1 MYIDCND
8 KKQRRSVFEK
18 LKETI
23 GNALDCKSTHITLP
37 ICRFEQ
43 IEAVI
48 ERLEEI
54 VEEQEERISI
64 MEEGNNLGGALK
76 FRDKLMY
83 FAPRLS
89 GKTAIDMQIMM
100 ERIKNGDPVVFVSK
114 DKTTEFKPVHCCKDC
129 NEPRMKIIRD
139 AKTGERKE
147 VLYCSWNGHPV
158 TEDDYCSGFQPKDGD
173 PNA

>member
-43 IEAVI
+43 IEAVM

-54 VEEQEERISI
+54 VEEQEERIAI
-64 MEEGNNLGGALK
+64 MSEGKDEEKIHRLQRELRNCRNELCLK
-76 FRDKLMY
+76 CGLYHR
-83 FAPRLS
+83 AHE
-89 GKTAIDMQIMM
+89 GVC
-100 ERIKNGDPVVFVSK
+100 N
-114 DKTTEFKPVHCCKDC
+114 DC
-129 NEPRMKIIRD
+129 RYRHAGEWSVDIR
-139 AKTGERKE
+139 
-147 VLYCSWNGHPV
+147 
-158 TEDDYCSGFQPKDGD
+158 DGD
-173 PNA
+173 PG